1 MKYTDLGK
9 EEEEALVHIQCV
21 GLEQSKLYHSLKFS
35 IDMVALKTTLIVGGQ
50 WKKYPDRK
58 QFHIEVKATAST
70 QHTVVVLHSA
80 SILWRFLFLLIL
92 RVQLTE
98 PDVTGRKVFL

>member
-1 MKYTDLGK
+1 MQQHKEIKYISDYYIT
-9 EEEEALVHIQCV
+9 IQ
-21 GLEQSKLYHSLKFS
+21 
-35 IDMVALKTTLIVGGQ
+35 
-50 WKKYPDRK
+50 KYPDRK